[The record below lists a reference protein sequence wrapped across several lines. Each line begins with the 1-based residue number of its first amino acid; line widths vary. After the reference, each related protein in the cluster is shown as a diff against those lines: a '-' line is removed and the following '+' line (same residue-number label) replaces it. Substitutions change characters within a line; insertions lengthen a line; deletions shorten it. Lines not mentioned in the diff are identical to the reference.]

1 VTADAD
7 VVSGTLVFSS
17 ESSTVVTDAG
27 ERRDARSPAGD
38 REDATAGGGAR
49 PGSRRSAFDLPPID
63 EGDESGGGLV
73 N

>member
-1 VTADAD
+1 
-7 VVSGTLVFSS
+7 
-17 ESSTVVTDAG
+17 VVTDAG

-49 PGSRRSAFDLPPID
+49 PGSRRSAFVLPPID